1 MKDYR
6 IIPKTKPKQ
15 LVVLLHGV
23 GANGQDLL
31 GLGDVWQSLLPD
43 CAFISPDAH
52 EAYDMA
58 PFGRQWFSLRDRDAA
73 KMDAGVERARPV
85 VDMYLDGLLNEFS
98 LPANRLALVGFSQ
111 GTMVSL
117 YAGVRR
123 KEKLAGILGYSGA
136 LLASEKLHDGIITR
150 PPIALVHGTM
160 DEVVPVAASR
170 FAHQLLKNEGCT
182 VDLHLCDGLGH
193 GIDNVGLSA
202 GAAFL
207 QRIFS

>member
-6 IIPKTKPKQ
+6 LIPKTKPKQ
-15 LVVLLHGV
+15 LAVLLHGV
-23 GANGQDLL
+23 GSNGQDLL
-31 GLGDVWQSLLPD
+31 GLAELWQPLLPD

-73 KMDAGVERARPV
+73 KMDAGVERARRA

-98 LPANRLALVGFSQ
+98 LPSNRLALIGFSQ

-123 KEKLAGILGYSGA
+123 KEKIAGILGYSGA
-136 LLASEKLHDGIITR
+136 LLGADTLHDSIQTR
-150 PPIALVHGTM
+150 PPIVLVHGTM
-160 DEVVPVAASR
+160 DDVVPMAASR
-170 FAHQLLKNEGCT
+170 FAEQVLKKEGCD
-182 VDLHLCDGLGH
+182 VELHLCEGLGH
-193 GIDNVGLSA
+193 SIDNAGLNA
-202 GAAFL
+202 GSAFL
-207 QRIFS
+207 QRCFA